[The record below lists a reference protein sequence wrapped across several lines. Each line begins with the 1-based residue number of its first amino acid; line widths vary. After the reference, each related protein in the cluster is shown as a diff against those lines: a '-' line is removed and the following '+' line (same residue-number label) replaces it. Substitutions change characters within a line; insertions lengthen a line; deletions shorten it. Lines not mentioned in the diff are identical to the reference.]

1 MRLVFAT
8 IGLVLV
14 VGGLAT
20 AFQLYSQDLSVA
32 AESRAEFADAY
43 DTFQCLIDLTNDAV
57 AESEVVYVTDSV
69 DVGEVDWHQRMTELT
84 ARVRQVTGE
93 ESNADAILEVYR
105 GPEAPCGG
113 FGIRV
118 THS

>member
-1 MRLVFAT
+1 MRIVFAT

-20 AFQLYSQDLSVA
+20 AFQLYSHDLSVA

-43 DTFQCLIDLTNDAV
+43 DIFQCLIDLTNDSV
-57 AESEVVYVTDSV
+57 AEGEVVFVTDSV

-93 ESNADAILEVYR
+93 ESNADVILEVYQ

-113 FGIRV
+113 IGI
-118 THS
+118 SIMYP